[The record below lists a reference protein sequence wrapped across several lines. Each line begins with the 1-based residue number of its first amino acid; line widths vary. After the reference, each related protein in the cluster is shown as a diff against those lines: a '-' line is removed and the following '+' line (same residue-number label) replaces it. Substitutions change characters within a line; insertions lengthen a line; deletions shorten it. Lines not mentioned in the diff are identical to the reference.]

1 MTTTAAATAPHT
13 PPPGTRA
20 PGDAGTSRQPGTARP
35 GAQEHGPE
43 GPGTEL
49 SGNATPGT
57 AASGNATPGTG
68 ASGNAMPGSAEPAAG
83 KPALGGA
90 GGPEAGATASA
101 IRRHE
106 LAAFLRHRR
115 EHIRPEQ
122 VGLPRGR
129 RRRTP
134 GLRREEVAQL
144 SSVGVT
150 WYTWLEQAR
159 DIHVSAQVLDALARA
174 LLLDSSERAHLF
186 RLGGEPDPSP
196 GTNCAGVT
204 PAQRAVLEQLE
215 PFPACLQN
223 SRYDILA
230 YNRTYGLL
238 LCDLDTVPPENR
250 NCLVLAFTDETW
262 RSSIVH
268 LEATHRLMAAKLRS
282 AMAGH
287 LADPSWKALLGRLRK
302 ESPEFRAVWDLHEVV
317 DPGDKRKEFRNMYVG
332 PLTLDH
338 TDLWLGPQVGAR
350 MVTYAPA
357 DEASR
362 IGLERLQAIA
372 EGRNPRGTAAPA
384 PAPVSASAPVAVPA
398 SVP

>member
-1 MTTTAAATAPHT
+1 MAVRATEAQPRPAEPSVTAQPRPAEGPVTVGPRPTQEPVAVRP
-13 PPPGTRA
+13 RA
-20 PGDAGTSRQPGTARP
+20 
-35 GAQEHGPE
+35 AQE
-43 GPGTEL
+43 
-49 SGNATPGT
+49 SVV
-57 AASGNATPGTG
+57 
-68 ASGNAMPGSAEPAAG
+68 
-83 KPALGGA
+83 
-90 GGPEAGATASA
+90 
-101 IRRHE
+101 RRHE

-115 EHIRPEQ
+115 EHITPEQ

-144 SSVGVT
+144 SAVGVT

-159 DIHVSAQVLDALARA
+159 DIQVSVQVLDALART
-174 LLLDSSERAHLF
+174 LLLDFSEREHLF
-186 RLGGEPDPSP
+186 NLAGAVDPSP
-196 GTNCAGVT
+196 GKNCPSVT
-204 PAQRAVLEQLE
+204 AAQRAVLEQLE

-238 LCDLDTVPPENR
+238 LCDLATVPPEDL
-250 NCLVLAFTDETW
+250 NCMILAYTHEEW

-268 LEATHRLMAAKLRS
+268 LEETTRLMAAKLRA

-287 LADPSWKALLGRLRK
+287 LADPAWKTLLKRLRT
-302 ESPEFRAVWDLHEVV
+302 ESAEFREAWDRHEVV
-317 DPGDKRKEFRNMYVG
+317 GVRSKRKQFVNAHVG

-338 TDLWLGPQVGAR
+338 TDLWLSPNSGPR

-362 IGLERLQAIA
+362 ERLEKLHAIA
-372 EGRNPRGTAAPA
+372 CREARGT
-384 PAPVSASAPVAVPA
+384 
-398 SVP
+398 